1 MKYIK
6 LFEKFTKEYQ
16 TQIELK
22 DFKKIKKGSMIQ
34 YMGGAVE
41 VLDNNGYVLKL
52 KDDDGKIFTVNK
64 SQFDHGGRISE
75 VSDGKKKE
83 KEEEFHTDVMYEA
96 EKYVTSK
103 YKIGDKI
110 KTGFGEWEVIET
122 DYAPNKS
129 FIGSFIFKGKD
140 MKRVNIPNPPK
151 TNKNAVGYKVTD
163 GDKYPIIGF
172 LYQYKDITKLAT
184 VGVDESVNELKRTL
198 VSGTMS
204 GSTESLEDRKYEL
217 KKDAKGATIGSFSNV
232 TLPKGTII
240 YNLPGGVFADHF
252 SLKNKYSSRS
262 SQGPQYFDKPTFKG
276 IMIKQTPAV
285 LSYIEKNSK
294 VLESITE
301 GTYNSKNHI
310 GSTSDGQGSN
320 AEIYK
325 KGKGYYVVV
334 SGEADYDFDA
344 KNDKELLKKLKDNEF
359 DSTDILESVNEAK
372 DNLYLQLHKKYA
384 EQIKGLKAKKIK
396 KLTDLVSVQRRS
408 MEDREDYFDM
418 DPKKKKELTAEYAEE
433 RKLFKK
439 YMGRD
444 YSVMLPKGTESLRES
459 SAKDGGD
466 KSNGN
471 SHHDDHTDNTVAQ
484 HWKDIYGEEFHSK
497 YPAVAKI
504 VKQRNIKDKRE
515 LKRIWDETYGEN
527 FEEQYPALYNKL
539 D

>member
-16 TQIELK
+16 SKIDLK

-34 YMGGAVE
+34 YMGVPVE
-41 VLDNNGYVLKL
+41 VVDNSGYVLKL
-52 KDDDGKIFTVNK
+52 KDDDGKIFVVNK
-64 SQFDHGGRISE
+64 GQFDHGGRI
-75 VSDGKKKE
+75 
-83 KEEEFHTDVMYEA
+83 
-96 EKYVTSK
+96 
-103 YKIGDKI
+103 
-110 KTGFGEWEVIET
+110 
-122 DYAPNKS
+122 
-129 FIGSFIFKGKD
+129 
-140 MKRVNIPNPPK
+140 
-151 TNKNAVGYKVTD
+151 
-163 GDKYPIIGF
+163 
-172 LYQYKDITKLAT
+172 
-184 VGVDESVNELKRTL
+184 
-198 VSGTMS
+198 
-204 GSTESLEDRKYEL
+204 
-217 KKDAKGATIGSFSNV
+217 
-232 TLPKGTII
+232 
-240 YNLPGGVFADHF
+240 
-252 SLKNKYSSRS
+252 
-262 SQGPQYFDKPTFKG
+262 
-276 IMIKQTPAV
+276 
-285 LSYIEKNSK
+285 
-294 VLESITE
+294 
-301 GTYNSKNHI
+301 
-310 GSTSDGQGSN
+310 
-320 AEIYK
+320 
-325 KGKGYYVVV
+325 
-334 SGEADYDFDA
+334 
-344 KNDKELLKKLKDNEF
+344 
-359 DSTDILESVNEAK
+359 NEAK

>member
-1 MKYIK
+1 
-6 LFEKFTKEYQ
+6 
-16 TQIELK
+16 
-22 DFKKIKKGSMIQ
+22 
-34 YMGGAVE
+34 
-41 VLDNNGYVLKL
+41 
-52 KDDDGKIFTVNK
+52 
-64 SQFDHGGRISE
+64 
-75 VSDGKKKE
+75 
-83 KEEEFHTDVMYEA
+83 MYEA
-96 EKYVTSK
+96 KNTIGLAFKEEQDYLDFKEFVAEQPRGAIRKNIGFDSK
-103 YKIGDKI
+103 TKSWNVEMDVKVLDSIYGEGTPSNKKSGWYGGLPDDFESVII
-110 KTGFGEWEVIET
+110 ESVVTGFTEAKMT
-122 DYAPNKS
+122 
-129 FIGSFIFKGKD
+129 KD
-140 MKRVNIPNPPK
+140 
-151 TNKNAVGYKVTD
+151 
-163 GDKYPIIGF
+163 
-172 LYQYKDITKLAT
+172 KL
-184 VGVDESVNELKRTL
+184 ENLIY
-198 VSGTMS
+198 
-204 GSTESLEDRKYEL
+204 SLENENDSWHPSSDSKKKSMLDKL
-217 KKDAKGATIGSFSNV
+217 KKD
-232 TLPKGTII
+232 
-240 YNLPGGVFADHF
+240 
-252 SLKNKYSSRS
+252 
-262 SQGPQYFDKPTFKG
+262 
-276 IMIKQTPAV
+276 
-285 LSYIEKNSK
+285 LSK
-294 VLESITE
+294 
-301 GTYNSKNHI
+301 
-310 GSTSDGQGSN
+310 
-320 AEIYK
+320 
-325 KGKGYYVVV
+325 
-334 SGEADYDFDA
+334 F
-344 KNDKELLKKLKDNEF
+344 
-359 DSTDILESVNEAK
+359 ESVVTEAK

>member
-6 LFEKFTKEYQ
+6 SFQIVNEAAKIETERYVRSHGKKPKGYGGWMFSYNRDGSDEWQIPNGMSWPDAQKWAKEKAKEDGEDYVYVMESLVTEAKNTIGLAFKEEQ
-16 TQIELK
+16 DYL
-22 DFKKIKKGSMIQ
+22 DFKEFVAEQ
-34 YMGGAVE
+34 PRGAIRKNIGFDSKTKSWNVE
-41 VLDNNGYVLKL
+41 MDVKVLDSIYGEGTPSDKKSGWYGGLP
-52 KDDDGKIFTVNK
+52 DDF
-64 SQFDHGGRISE
+64 
-75 VSDGKKKE
+75 
-83 KEEEFHTDVMYEA
+83 
-96 EKYVTSK
+96 
-103 YKIGDKI
+103 
-110 KTGFGEWEVIET
+110 
-122 DYAPNKS
+122 
-129 FIGSFIFKGKD
+129 
-140 MKRVNIPNPPK
+140 
-151 TNKNAVGYKVTD
+151 
-163 GDKYPIIGF
+163 
-172 LYQYKDITKLAT
+172 
-184 VGVDESVNELKRTL
+184 ESV
-198 VSGTMS
+198 
-204 GSTESLEDRKYEL
+204 
-217 KKDAKGATIGSFSNV
+217 
-232 TLPKGTII
+232 II
-240 YNLPGGVFADHF
+240 
-252 SLKNKYSSRS
+252 
-262 SQGPQYFDKPTFKG
+262 
-276 IMIKQTPAV
+276 
-285 LSYIEKNSK
+285 
-294 VLESITE
+294 
-301 GTYNSKNHI
+301 
-310 GSTSDGQGSN
+310 
-320 AEIYK
+320 
-325 KGKGYYVVV
+325 
-334 SGEADYDFDA
+334 
-344 KNDKELLKKLKDNEF
+344 
-359 DSTDILESVNEAK
+359 ESVNEAK

>member
-96 EKYVTSK
+96 KNTIGLAFKEEQDYLDFKEFVAEQPRGAIRKNIGFDSK
-103 YKIGDKI
+103 TKSWNVEMDVKVLDSIYGEGTPSDKKSGWYGGLPDDFESVI
-110 KTGFGEWEVIET
+110 IESVVTGFTEAKMT
-122 DYAPNKS
+122 
-129 FIGSFIFKGKD
+129 KD
-140 MKRVNIPNPPK
+140 
-151 TNKNAVGYKVTD
+151 
-163 GDKYPIIGF
+163 
-172 LYQYKDITKLAT
+172 KL
-184 VGVDESVNELKRTL
+184 ENLIY
-198 VSGTMS
+198 
-204 GSTESLEDRKYEL
+204 SLENENDSWHPSSDSKKKSMLDKL
-217 KKDAKGATIGSFSNV
+217 KKD
-232 TLPKGTII
+232 
-240 YNLPGGVFADHF
+240 
-252 SLKNKYSSRS
+252 
-262 SQGPQYFDKPTFKG
+262 
-276 IMIKQTPAV
+276 
-285 LSYIEKNSK
+285 LSK
-294 VLESITE
+294 
-301 GTYNSKNHI
+301 
-310 GSTSDGQGSN
+310 
-320 AEIYK
+320 
-325 KGKGYYVVV
+325 
-334 SGEADYDFDA
+334 F
-344 KNDKELLKKLKDNEF
+344 
-359 DSTDILESVNEAK
+359 ESVVTEAK